1 MAFIPSDRALPST
14 IDDAERDFGTDIYDR
29 MRNDPFIEGPLR
41 FQEALVLEDGVP
53 LGNPIPEPSPSS
65 EPGSEDVYNAAQ
77 EVLAFCQECLDELE
91 EPFETTVES
100 LLRAWSHGYELAEIT
115 YRLEGGG
122 RYDRRLMLE
131 SVRVVPHSNYVL
143 LSNPYQRFLGV
154 LGIKPGKSAALFAGP
169 LAKPE
174 EHPGYVGR
182 EKLIHVTFRKPE
194 GRLTGWSIIRSAY
207 DAWKRC
213 QITKPVQL
221 ARLGQFGGE
230 SIVLTGTPL
239 SSDVGPR
246 PRTMSD
252 GTSQTVDWSAWVADA
267 LKAAFQSGGAVVV
280 PGDMKLLTIGGEGD
294 KGAFTDFFKEANRE
308 KMVAVLTS
316 ARVLAESERNSQ
328 ADADK
333 AENVAD
339 VLKKHFRQKL
349 GAILRRQLLRPLVS
363 LNYGED
369 MAKLLTPTCMGS
381 TIGQP
386 DLAAASSAFA
396 SLRSSGGITDPMVGT
411 VVRKWFALEFVPGE
425 SPGDGEREAGDGS
438 DGEDSGDEKKPE
450 EQGQKGRK
458 GQKPDDEDDE

>member
-1 MAFIPSDRALPST
+1 MPQT
-14 IDDAERDFGTDIYDR
+14 IDDAERDFGLDIYDR

-53 LGNPIPEPSPSS
+53 LGNPIPEPSPTS
-65 EPGSEDVYNAAQ
+65 EPGAEDLYNAAQ
-77 EVLAFCQECLDELE
+77 EVLSFCQECLDELE

-100 LLRAWSHGYELAEIT
+100 LLRAWSHGYELAETT

-131 SVRVVPHSNYVL
+131 SVRVIPHSNYVL
-143 LSNPYQRFLGV
+143 LSDPFQRFLGV
-154 LGIKPGKSAALFAGP
+154 LGIKPGRSAALFSGP
-169 LAKPE
+169 IAKPE
-174 EHPGYVGR
+174 EHPGFVGR

-213 QITKPVQL
+213 QIVKPVQL

-239 SSDVGPR
+239 SSDVGER

-252 GTSQTVDWSAWVADA
+252 GSRQTVDWASWVADA
-267 LKAAFQSGGAVVV
+267 LAAAYKSGGAVVV
-280 PGDMKLLTIGGEGD
+280 PGDMRLLTIGGEGD
-294 KGAFTDFFKEANRE
+294 KGAFTEFFKEANRE

-333 AENVAD
+333 AENVGD

-349 GAILRRQLLRPLVS
+349 GAILRRQLIRPLVA

-369 MAKLLTPTCMGS
+369 AAKLMTPSCMGS

-425 SPGDGEREAGDGS
+425 SPGEEEPDGNDANE
-438 DGEDSGDEKKPE
+438 EDKAKKAKEPE
-450 EQGQKGRK
+450 DK
-458 GQKPDDEDDE
+458 